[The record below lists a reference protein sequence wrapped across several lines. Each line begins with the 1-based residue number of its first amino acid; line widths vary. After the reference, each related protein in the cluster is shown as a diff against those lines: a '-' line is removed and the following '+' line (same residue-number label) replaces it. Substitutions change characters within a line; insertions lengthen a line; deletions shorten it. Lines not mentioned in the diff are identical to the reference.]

1 MIRLFVGLDL
11 PPDLCDA
18 LQRLTGGIPNARWT
32 PPENYHITLRFI
44 GEVDEDQCDDIH
56 DALTEVRAPAFPL
69 SVAGLGSF
77 EAGSRAHTLWAGVD
91 KEPALLH
98 LRDKV
103 ERAVVSAGMEPERR
117 KFQPHVTLASVKQA
131 PLHKV
136 QDFIAH
142 HNLFR
147 APPFR
152 VERFTLFSSEL
163 GRTGPVYTAEAD
175 YPLDLTA
182 AAPATAAPAEAAATA
197 EAAGP
202 QGRGRGA

>member
-11 PPDLCDA
+11 PSDLCDA
-18 LQRLTGGIPNARWT
+18 LHRLTGGIPGARWT
-32 PPENYHITLRFI
+32 PPENYHVTLRFI
-44 GEVDEDQCDDIH
+44 GEVDENQCDDIH
-56 DALTEVRAPAFPL
+56 DALSEVRAPAFPL
-69 SVAGLGSF
+69 SVAGFGSF
-77 EAGSRAHTLWAGVD
+77 EAGHRAHTLWVGVE

-175 YPLDLTA
+175 YPLDLA
-182 AAPATAAPAEAAATA
+182 AAAEAAPAAG
-197 EAAGP
+197 GP
-202 QGRGRGA
+202 QGSGRGA